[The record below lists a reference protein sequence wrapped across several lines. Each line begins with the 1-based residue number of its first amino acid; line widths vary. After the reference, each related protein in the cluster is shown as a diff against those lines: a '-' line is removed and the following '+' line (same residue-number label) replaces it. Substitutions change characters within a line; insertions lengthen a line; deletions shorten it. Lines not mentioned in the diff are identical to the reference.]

1 MVWQPAE
8 DHVSCERGDPDLPS
22 VPSMHLQCFF
32 SFSFSGPCKKPF
44 LLPSHMSVH
53 SHSSLLIS
61 DCDSS
66 STAACTIQAGTTGLQ
81 TRREP
86 RLLLLAASQTNHF
99 NPAAKYI
106 INCCCNVAPT
116 PSKITRRCIQKS
128 PFSVLVLPVS
138 VGYLTQAGLSS
149 QVLVAFSTKSP
160 TTHGNNAE
168 PCIRKKEVKIVSW
181 LLLFASLPLL
191 Q

>member
-1 MVWQPAE
+1 MKGVIPTFPQSW
-8 DHVSCERGDPDLPS
+8 VCN
-22 VPSMHLQCFF
+22 LQCFF

-106 INCCCNVAPT
+106 INYCCNVVPV

-138 VGYLTQAGLSS
+138 VGYLMWAGLSS

-160 TTHGNNAE
+160 TIHGNNAE